1 MKKLLIALSA
11 SVVILLV
18 FQSFMAKSAPG
29 AEFPAEVKEIL
40 KTSCYD
46 CHSDASTNK
55 KAIEAVNFDKWSD
68 LKATKQISKLDA
80 VCETISKDQMPPEK
94 YLKNKPEHALSDE
107 QKVIIC
113 SWADQEASKLMK
125 GN

>member
-1 MKKLLIALSA
+1 MKKFLAALSV
-11 SVVILLV
+11 SVIILLV
-18 FQSFMAKSAPG
+18 FQSFSSNSVPG
-29 AEFPAEVKEIL
+29 TEFPAEVKEIL

-55 KAIEAVNFDKWSD
+55 KALEAVNFEKWD
-68 LKATKQISKLDA
+68 NYKASKQISKLDA
-80 VCETISKDQMPPEK
+80 VCETISKDKMPPEK

-113 SWADQEASKLMK
+113 SWVDKEVEKLMQ
-125 GN
+125 